1 MKCVICKHGETKAGV
16 ATVTLERGEVTIVM
30 KSVPAE
36 VCVNCGEQYVDQ
48 PTMARLLAE
57 ADEAAKSGVQ
67 LEVRTYRAA

>member
-36 VCVNCGEQYVDQ
+36 VCANCGEQYVDE
-48 PTMARLLAE
+48 PTTARLLAE